1 MKRII
6 KGSEPPSLL
15 QYRQTQDANY
25 DGYHPKKPLKEALLK
40 EQGYICCYCMQRI
53 SIKNME
59 IEHNKPQADFSG
71 NKSDNKSGNK
81 FDNPDLQLD
90 YKNLLASCSG
100 NRGQGQKNLHCN
112 ARKGDYEGR
121 NRNYTM
127 NLNPADANK
136 NCENYIKY
144 SSTGK
149 IFSDD
154 ETINHELNEILNLN
168 HEILVKNRKNT
179 LSSVIIA
186 LNKKFPNKTWSKEA
200 IKKKLEELSS
210 KDAEDKYSPYCQY
223 IVWYLSKRLNI
234 P

>member
-6 KGSEPPSLL
+6 KGSEPPCLL

-25 DGYHPKKPLKEALLK
+25 DGYHPKELLKTSLLK

-53 SIKNME
+53 SIHNME
-59 IEHNKPQADFSG
+59 IEHNKAQ
-71 NKSDNKSGNK
+71 NKNCY
-81 FDNPDLQLD
+81 PDLQLD
-90 YKNLLASCSG
+90 YKNLIASCSG
-100 NRGQGQKNLHCN
+100 NRGQGLKNLHCN
-112 ARKGDYEGR
+112 GRKGYYEGKKIICKI
-121 NRNYTM
+121 T
-127 NLNPADANK
+127 LNPADSNK

-154 ETINHELNEILNLN
+154 ETINHELKEILNLN
-168 HEILVKNRKNT
+168 HEILVKNRKET
-179 LSSVIIA
+179 LFSVINA
-186 LNKKFPNKTWSKEA
+186 LNKKFLNKTWSKEA

-223 IVWYLSKRLNI
+223 IVWYLSKRINI

>member
-6 KGSEPPSLL
+6 KGYEPPCLL
-15 QYRQTQDANY
+15 QYRQINGANY
-25 DGYHPKKPLKEALLK
+25 DGYSPKKSLKEALLT
-40 EQGYICCYCMQRI
+40 EQGYICCYCMRRI
-53 SIKNME
+53 SEENME
-59 IEHNKPQADFSG
+59 IEHCEPQS
-71 NKSDNKSGNK
+71 KY
-81 FDNPDLQLD
+81 PELQIN

-100 NRGQGQKNLHCN
+100 NRGSKKDNQHCN
-112 ARKGDYEGR
+112 PRKGDAEI
-121 NRNYTM
+121 TI
-127 NLNPADANK
+127 NPCDSTK

-168 HEILVKNRKNT
+168 LQTLKDNRQTKLFT
-179 LSSVIIA
+179 LINA

-210 KDAEDKYSPYCQY
+210 KDAEGKYTEYVQY
-223 IVWYLSKRLNI
+223 IVWYLSKRLNN

>member
-6 KGSEPPSLL
+6 KGSEPLCLL

-25 DGYHPKKPLKEALLK
+25 DGYHPKKPLKEALLT

-53 SIKNME
+53 SIDNME
-59 IEHNKPQADFSG
+59 IEHNKAKNEDCYPH
-71 NKSDNKSGNK
+71 
-81 FDNPDLQLD
+81 LQLD
-90 YKNLLASCSG
+90 YKNLIASCSG
-100 NRGQGQKNLHCN
+100 NRGKRLKNLHCN
-112 ARKGDYEGR
+112 GRKGYYEGKK
-121 NRNYTM
+121 NNEGK
-127 NLNPADANK
+127 NIICKIKLNPADSDK

-168 HEILVKNRKNT
+168 HEILVKNRKDT

-186 LNKKFPNKTWSKEA
+186 LNKEFPNKTWSKEA

-210 KDAEDKYSPYCQY
+210 KDAEDKYSPYCQI
-223 IVWYLSKRLNI
+223 IVWYLSKRLNN

>member
-100 NRGQGQKNLHCN
+100 NRGKGLKNLHCN
-112 ARKGDYEGR
+112 GRKGYYEGE
-121 NRNYTM
+121 NIICEIT
-127 NLNPADANK
+127 LNPADSSK

-154 ETINHELNEILNLN
+154 ETINHELKEILNLN
-168 HEILVKNRKNT
+168 HEILVKNRKET
-179 LSSVIIA
+179 LFSVINA
-186 LNKKFPNKTWSKEA
+186 LNEKFRNKTWSKEA

>member
-6 KGSEPPSLL
+6 KGYEPPCLL
-15 QYRQTQDANY
+15 QYRQINGANY
-25 DGYHPKKPLKEALLK
+25 DGYSPKKSLKEALLT
-40 EQGYICCYCMQRI
+40 EQGYICCYCMRRI
-53 SIKNME
+53 SEDNME
-59 IEHNKPQADFSG
+59 IEHWQPQS
-71 NKSDNKSGNK
+71 KY
-81 FDNPDLQLD
+81 PELQIN

-100 NRGQGQKNLHCN
+100 NRGSKKDNQHCN
-112 ARKGDYEGR
+112 PRKGDAEI
-121 NRNYTM
+121 TI
-127 NLNPADANK
+127 NPCDSTK

-168 HEILVKNRKNT
+168 HEILVKNRKET
-179 LSSVIIA
+179 LFSVINA
-186 LNKKFPNKTWSKEA
+186 LNEKFRNKTWSKEA

-210 KDAEDKYSPYCQY
+210 KDAEDKYSPYCQH
-223 IVWYLSKRLNI
+223 IIWYLSKRLNN

>member
-6 KGSEPPSLL
+6 KGIEPSCLL
-15 QYRQTQDANY
+15 KYRQIQGANY
-25 DGYHPKKPLKEALLK
+25 EDYHPKEPLKKALLT
-40 EQGYICCYCMQRI
+40 EQGYICCYCMGRI
-53 SIKNME
+53 SIDNME
-59 IEHNKPQADFSG
+59 IEHHKAQ
-71 NKSDNKSGNK
+71 SDNSH
-81 FDNPDLQLD
+81 LQLD
-90 YKNLLASCSG
+90 YKNLIASCSG

-136 NCENYIKY
+136 NCENYITY
-144 SSTGK
+144 SSTGR
-149 IFSDD
+149 ISSIYDD
-154 ETINHELNEILNLN
+154 GTINHELNEILNLN
-168 HEILVKNRKNT
+168 HEILVKNRKDT
-179 LSSVIIA
+179 FSSVINA

-210 KDAEDKYSPYCQY
+210 KDPEDKYSPYCQY
-223 IVWYLSKRLNI
+223 IVWYLSKRINI

>member
-25 DGYHPKKPLKEALLK
+25 DGYHPKKPLKEALLT

-53 SIKNME
+53 SIDNME
-59 IEHNKPQADFSG
+59 IEHNKAQNEDCYPH
-71 NKSDNKSGNK
+71 
-81 FDNPDLQLD
+81 LQLD
-90 YKNLLASCSG
+90 YKNLIASCSG
-100 NRGQGQKNLHCN
+100 NRGKGLKNFHCN
-112 ARKGDYEGR
+112 ARKGYYEGKK
-121 NRNYTM
+121 NNEGK
-127 NLNPADANK
+127 NIICKIKLNPADSDK

-144 SSTGK
+144 SYTGK